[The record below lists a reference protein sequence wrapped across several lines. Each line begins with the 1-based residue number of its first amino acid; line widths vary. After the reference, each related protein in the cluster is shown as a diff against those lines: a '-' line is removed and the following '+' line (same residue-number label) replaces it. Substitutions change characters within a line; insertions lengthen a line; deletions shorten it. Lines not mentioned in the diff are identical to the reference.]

1 MKKYLNEDLIKIL
14 ISIIL
19 LISSFFIQNES
30 IKLIVL
36 IISYIV
42 ISINMYIK
50 LIKNIKEF
58 EIFDETFLMIIA
70 TIGAFF
76 ISSYVEAVMVMLLYQ
91 IGEYLSELTVSKSK
105 DSIISLMDLRVD
117 MALLDNNGS
126 PKEVQIEKV
135 KLGDI
140 FIVKPGE
147 KIPLDGIVVKG
158 NSYIDTSS
166 LTGESVPKRV
176 RENDEVLSGCIN
188 KDGILR
194 IKATKTSKN
203 STAQKI
209 IELLESYNTNKS
221 NEEKFISKF
230 ASKYTK
236 IVVLSTILVVLI
248 PTLLGANFNEWLYK
262 ALVFLVT
269 SCPCALVISVPL
281 AYICG
286 IGKASREG
294 VIIKGSKELENLSD
308 IDYLMLDKTGT
319 ITEGIFKVNKIETI
333 IKEEELLKIVASA
346 EANSIHPIANAI
358 KEEYNDKLYEVT
370 DYKEISGQ
378 GISCIINNQKV
389 LIGNEKLLKSNNIE
403 FNKTTDI
410 GTIIYISIDNKYIG
424 YIVISDKIRKEN
436 KDLSILK
443 KCIKKDI
450 IILSGDNENIV
461 KDVAKKV
468 KIDKYYAGLLPKDK
482 VKYVNEYKEKGT
494 VMFIGDGINDAPVI
508 KKSTVGVSMG
518 NVGSDAAIEASDVVL
533 MKDNLM
539 KIKEVIN
546 ISKFTKKKIKQNI
559 VLALGVKFT
568 VLILS
573 LFGLS
578 TILMATFA
586 DVGVTLLSILNV
598 LIIFKKKVY

>member
-1 MKKYLNEDLIKIL
+1 MKKFFNEELIKIL
-14 ISIIL
+14 LSIIL
-19 LISSFFIQNES
+19 LVISFFISTEN
-30 IKLIVL
+30 IKLILLVL
-36 IISYIV
+36 SYIT
-42 ISINMYIK
+42 ISFEMYIK
-50 LIKNIKEF
+50 LIKNIKSF
-58 EIFDETFLMIIA
+58 EIFDETFLMVIA

-76 ISSYVEAVMVMLLYQ
+76 ISSYLEAVMVMLLYQ

-105 DSIISLMDLRVD
+105 DSIIALMDLRVD

-126 PKEVQIEKV
+126 PKEVRIEKV
-135 KLGDI
+135 KIGDI

-147 KIPLDGIVVKG
+147 KVPLDGIVVKG
-158 NSYIDTSS
+158 ESYLDTSS
-166 LTGESVPKRV
+166 LTGESVPKHV
-176 RENDEVLSGCIN
+176 KENDEVLSGCIN

-194 IKATKTSKN
+194 IQATKTSKN

-209 IELLESYNTNKS
+209 VELLESYNTNKS

-236 IVVLSTILVVLI
+236 IVVLSTVLVVLI
-248 PTLLGANFNEWLYK
+248 PTLLGGDFKEWLYK

-281 AYICG
+281 GYICG
-286 IGKASREG
+286 IGKASKSG
-294 VIIKGSKELENLSD
+294 AIIKGSKELEDLSN

-319 ITEGIFKVNKIETI
+319 ITEGVFKINKIETTL
-333 IKEEELLKIVASA
+333 KEEELLKIVASA
-346 EANSIHPIANAI
+346 ENNSIHPIADAI
-358 KEEYNDKLYEVT
+358 KQEYNDKLYEVN

-378 GISCIINNQKV
+378 GITCIINKQKV
-389 LIGNEKLLKSNNIE
+389 LIGNEKLLKNNNVE
-403 FNKTTDI
+403 FTETKEV
-410 GTIIYISIDNKYIG
+410 GTIIYIAIDNKYVG
-424 YIVISDKIRKEN
+424 YILISDKIRKEN

-450 IILSGDNENIV
+450 IILSGDNETIV

-468 KIDKYYAGLLPKDK
+468 KIDKYYAELLPKDK
-482 VKYVNEYKEKGT
+482 VKYVNEYKDKGT

-508 KKSTVGVSMG
+508 KKATVGVSMG
-518 NVGSDAAIEASDVVL
+518 NIGSDAAIEASDVVL

-546 ISKFTKKKIKQNI
+546 ISKFTKKKITQNI
-559 VLALGVKFT
+559 IFALGVKFL

>member
-1 MKKYLNEDLIKIL
+1 MKKFFNEELIKIL
-14 ISIIL
+14 LSIIL
-19 LISSFFIQNES
+19 LVISFFISNEN
-30 IKLIVL
+30 IKLILLVL
-36 IISYIV
+36 SYIT
-42 ISINMYIK
+42 ISFEMYIK
-50 LIKNIKEF
+50 LIKNIKSF

-76 ISSYVEAVMVMLLYQ
+76 ISSYLEAVMVMLLYQ

-105 DSIISLMDLRVD
+105 DSIIALMDLRVD

-126 PKEVQIEKV
+126 PKEVRIEKV
-135 KLGDI
+135 KIGDI

-147 KIPLDGIVVKG
+147 KVPLDGIVVKG
-158 NSYIDTSS
+158 ESYLDTSS
-166 LTGESVPKRV
+166 LTGESVPKHV
-176 RENDEVLSGCIN
+176 KENDEVLSGCIN

-194 IKATKTSKN
+194 IQATKTSKN

-209 IELLESYNTNKS
+209 VELLESYNTNKS

-236 IVVLSTILVVLI
+236 IVVLSTVLVVLI
-248 PTLLGANFNEWLYK
+248 PTLLGGEFKEWLYK

-281 AYICG
+281 GYICG
-286 IGKASREG
+286 IGKASKSG
-294 VIIKGSKELENLSD
+294 AIIKGSKELEDLSN

-319 ITEGIFKVNKIETI
+319 ITEGVFKINKIETTL
-333 IKEEELLKIVASA
+333 KEEELLKIVASA
-346 EANSIHPIANAI
+346 ENNSIHPIADAI
-358 KEEYNDKLYEVT
+358 KQEYNDKLYEVN

-378 GISCIINNQKV
+378 GITCVINKQKV
-389 LIGNEKLLKSNNIE
+389 LIGNEKLLKNNNVE
-403 FNKTTDI
+403 FTETTEV
-410 GTIIYISIDNKYIG
+410 GTIIYIAIDNKYVG
-424 YIVISDKIRKEN
+424 YILISDKIRKEN

-450 IILSGDNENIV
+450 IILSGDNETIV

-468 KIDKYYAGLLPKDK
+468 KIDKYYAELLPKDK
-482 VKYVNEYKEKGT
+482 VKYVNEYKDKGT

-508 KKSTVGVSMG
+508 KKATVGVSMG
-518 NVGSDAAIEASDVVL
+518 NIGSDAAIEASDVVL

-546 ISKFTKKKIKQNI
+546 ISKFTKKKITQNI
-559 VLALGVKFT
+559 IFALGVKFL

>member
-91 IGEYLSELTVSKSK
+91 IGEYLSELTVSISK
-105 DSIISLMDLRVD
+105 DSIISLMYLRVY

-176 RENDEVLSGCIN
+176 RENDGVLSGCIN

-236 IVVLSTILVVLI
+236 VVVLSTILVVLI

-333 IKEEELLKIVASA
+333 IKEEELLKVVASA

-358 KEEYNDKLYEVT
+358 KDEYNDKLYEVT

-586 DVGVTLLSILNV
+586 DVGVTLLSIFNV

>member
-1 MKKYLNEDLIKIL
+1 MKKFFNEELIKIL
-14 ISIIL
+14 LSIIL
-19 LISSFFIQNES
+19 LVISFFISNEN
-30 IKLIVL
+30 IKLILLVL
-36 IISYIV
+36 SYIIISFE
-42 ISINMYIK
+42 MYVK
-50 LIKNIKEF
+50 LIKNIKSF

-76 ISSYVEAVMVMLLYQ
+76 ISSYLEAVMVMLLYQ

-105 DSIISLMDLRVD
+105 DSIIALMDLRVD
-117 MALLDNNGS
+117 MALLDNDGS
-126 PKEVQIEKV
+126 PKEVRIEKV
-135 KLGDI
+135 KIGDI

-147 KIPLDGIVVKG
+147 KVPLDGIVVKG
-158 NSYIDTSS
+158 ESYLDTSS
-166 LTGESVPKRV
+166 LTGESVPKHV
-176 RENDEVLSGCIN
+176 KENDEVLSGCIN

-194 IKATKTSKN
+194 IQATKTSKN

-209 IELLESYNTNKS
+209 VELLESYNTNKS

-236 IVVLSTILVVLI
+236 IVVLSTVLVVLI
-248 PTLLGANFNEWLYK
+248 PTLLGGDFKEWLYK

-281 AYICG
+281 GYICG
-286 IGKASREG
+286 IGKASKSG
-294 VIIKGSKELENLSD
+294 VIIKGSKELEDLSN

-319 ITEGIFKVNKIETI
+319 ITEGVFKINKIETTL
-333 IKEEELLKIVASA
+333 KEEELLKIVASA
-346 EANSIHPIANAI
+346 ENNSIHPIADAI
-358 KEEYNDKLYEVT
+358 KQEYNDKLYEVN

-378 GISCIINNQKV
+378 GITCVINKQKV
-389 LIGNEKLLKSNNIE
+389 LIGNEKLLKSNNVE
-403 FNKTTDI
+403 FTETTEV
-410 GTIIYISIDNKYIG
+410 GTIIYIAIDNKYVG
-424 YIVISDKIRKEN
+424 YILISDKIRKEN

-468 KIDKYYAGLLPKDK
+468 KIDKYYAELLPKDK
-482 VKYVNEYKEKGT
+482 VKYVNEYKDKGT

-508 KKSTVGVSMG
+508 KKATVGVSMG
-518 NVGSDAAIEASDVVL
+518 NIGSDAAIEASDVVL

-546 ISKFTKKKIKQNI
+546 ISKFTKKKITQNI
-559 VLALGVKFT
+559 IFALGVKFL

>member
-1 MKKYLNEDLIKIL
+1 MKKYFNEELIKIIL
-14 ISIIL
+14 SIIL
-19 LISSFFIQNES
+19 LVISFFISNEN
-30 IKLIVL
+30 IKLVL
-36 IISYIV
+36 LVSSYIIISFE
-42 ISINMYIK
+42 MYIK
-50 LIKNIKEF
+50 LIKNIKSF
-58 EIFDETFLMIIA
+58 EIFDETFLMVIA

-76 ISSYVEAVMVMLLYQ
+76 ISSYLEAVMVMLLYQ

-105 DSIISLMDLRVD
+105 DSIIALMDLRVD
-117 MALLDNNGS
+117 MALLYNNGS
-126 PKEVQIEKV
+126 PKEVRIEKV

-147 KIPLDGIVVKG
+147 KIPLDGVVVKG
-158 NSYIDTSS
+158 ESYLDTSS
-166 LTGESVPKRV
+166 LTGESVPKHV
-176 RENDEVLSGCIN
+176 KENDEVLSGCIN

-194 IKATKTSKN
+194 IQATKNSKN

-209 IELLESYNTNKS
+209 VELLENYDTNKA

-236 IVVLSTILVVLI
+236 IVVLSTVLVVLI
-248 PTLLGANFNEWLYK
+248 PILLGGDFKEWLYK

-281 AYICG
+281 GYICG
-286 IGKASREG
+286 IGKASKSG
-294 VIIKGSKELENLSD
+294 VIIKGSKELENLSN

-319 ITEGIFKVNKIETI
+319 ITEGVFKINKIETTL
-333 IKEEELLKIVASA
+333 KEEELLKIVASA
-346 EANSIHPIANAI
+346 ENNSIHPIANAI
-358 KEEYNDKLYEVT
+358 KQEYNDKLYEVN
-370 DYKEISGQ
+370 DYKEISGE
-378 GISCIINNQKV
+378 GIKCVINKQKV
-389 LIGNEKLLKSNNIE
+389 LIGNEKLLKNNNVE
-403 FNKTTDI
+403 FTETNEV
-410 GTIIYISIDNKYIG
+410 GTIIYIAIDNKYVG
-424 YIVISDKIRKEN
+424 YILISDKIRKEN

-443 KCIKKDI
+443 NCIKKDI
-450 IILSGDNENIV
+450 IILSGDNETIV

-468 KIDKYYAGLLPKDK
+468 KIDKYYAELLPKDK
-482 VKYVNEYKEKGT
+482 VKYVNEYKDKGT

-508 KKSTVGVSMG
+508 KKATVGVSMG
-518 NVGSDAAIEASDVVL
+518 NIGSDAAIEASDVVL

-546 ISKFTKKKIKQNI
+546 ISKFTKKKITQNI
-559 VLALGVKFT
+559 IFALGVKFL

>member
-1 MKKYLNEDLIKIL
+1 MKKFFNEKLIKIL
-14 ISIIL
+14 LSIVL
-19 LISSFFIQNES
+19 LVISFFISNEN
-30 IKLIVL
+30 IKLVL
-36 IISYIV
+36 LILSYIIISFE
-42 ISINMYIK
+42 MYIK
-50 LIKNIKEF
+50 LIKNIKSF
-58 EIFDETFLMIIA
+58 EIFDETFLMVIA

-76 ISSYVEAVMVMLLYQ
+76 ISSYLEAVMVMLLYQ

-105 DSIISLMDLRVD
+105 DSIIALMDLRVD

-126 PKEVQIEKV
+126 PKEVRIEKV
-135 KLGDI
+135 KIGDI

-147 KIPLDGIVVKG
+147 KVPLDGIVVKG
-158 NSYIDTSS
+158 ESYLDTSS
-166 LTGESVPKRV
+166 LTGESVPRHVK
-176 RENDEVLSGCIN
+176 ENDEVLSGCIN
-188 KDGILR
+188 KEGILR
-194 IKATKTSKN
+194 IQATKTSKN

-209 IELLESYNTNKS
+209 VELLESYNTNKS

-236 IVVLSTILVVLI
+236 IVVLSTVLVVLI
-248 PTLLGANFNEWLYK
+248 PTLIGGDFKEWLYK

-281 AYICG
+281 GYICG
-286 IGKASREG
+286 IGKASQKG
-294 VIIKGSKELENLSD
+294 VIIKGSKELEDLSN

-319 ITEGIFKVNKIETI
+319 ITEGVFKINKIETTLT
-333 IKEEELLKIVASA
+333 EEELLKIVASA
-346 EANSIHPIANAI
+346 ENNSIHPIADAI
-358 KEEYNDKLYEVT
+358 KQEYNDKLYEVN

-378 GISCIINNQKV
+378 GITCVINKQKV
-389 LIGNEKLLKSNNIE
+389 LIGNEKLLKNNNVE
-403 FNKTTDI
+403 FTEAKEV
-410 GTIIYISIDNKYIG
+410 GTIIYIALDNKYVG
-424 YIVISDKIRKEN
+424 YILISDKIRKEN

-443 KCIKKDI
+443 DCIKEDI
-450 IILSGDNENIV
+450 IILSGDNETIV

-468 KIDKYYAGLLPKDK
+468 KIDKYYAELLPKDK
-482 VKYVNEYKEKGT
+482 VKYVNEYKDKGT

-508 KKSTVGVSMG
+508 KKATVGVSMG
-518 NVGSDAAIEASDVVL
+518 NIGSDAAIEASDVVL

-546 ISKFTKKKIKQNI
+546 ISKFTKKKITQNI
-559 VLALGVKFT
+559 IFALVVKFL

>member
-19 LISSFFIQNES
+19 LISSFFIHNEN

-36 IISYIV
+36 IISYMV

-236 IVVLSTILVVLI
+236 VVVLSTILVVLI

-294 VIIKGSKELENLSD
+294 VIIKGSKELENLSN

-358 KEEYNDKLYEVT
+358 KDEYNDKLYEVT

-424 YIVISDKIRKEN
+424 HIVISDKIRKEN

-598 LIIFKKKVY
+598 

>member
-1 MKKYLNEDLIKIL
+1 MKKYFNEELIKIIL
-14 ISIIL
+14 SIIL
-19 LISSFFIQNES
+19 LVISFFISNEN
-30 IKLIVL
+30 IKLVL
-36 IISYIV
+36 LVSSYIIISFE
-42 ISINMYIK
+42 MYIK
-50 LIKNIKEF
+50 LIKNIKSF
-58 EIFDETFLMIIA
+58 EIFDETFLMVIA

-76 ISSYVEAVMVMLLYQ
+76 ISSYLEAVMVMLLYQ

-105 DSIISLMDLRVD
+105 DSIIALMDLRVD
-117 MALLDNNGS
+117 MALLYNNGS
-126 PKEVQIEKV
+126 PKEVRIEKV

-147 KIPLDGIVVKG
+147 KIPLDGVVVKG
-158 NSYIDTSS
+158 ESYLDTSS
-166 LTGESVPKRV
+166 LTGESVPKHV
-176 RENDEVLSGCIN
+176 KENDEVLSGCIN

-194 IKATKTSKN
+194 IQATKNSKN

-209 IELLESYNTNKS
+209 VELLENYDTNKA

-236 IVVLSTILVVLI
+236 IVVLSTVLVVLI
-248 PTLLGANFNEWLYK
+248 PTLLGGDFKEWLYK

-281 AYICG
+281 GYICG
-286 IGKASREG
+286 IGKASKSG
-294 VIIKGSKELENLSD
+294 VIIKGSKELENLSN

-319 ITEGIFKVNKIETI
+319 ITEGVFKINKIETTL
-333 IKEEELLKIVASA
+333 KEEELLKIVASA
-346 EANSIHPIANAI
+346 ENNSIHPIANAI
-358 KEEYNDKLYEVT
+358 KQEYNDKLYEVN
-370 DYKEISGQ
+370 DYKEISGE
-378 GISCIINNQKV
+378 GITCVINKQKV
-389 LIGNEKLLKSNNIE
+389 LIGNEKLLKNNNVE
-403 FNKTTDI
+403 FTETNEV
-410 GTIIYISIDNKYIG
+410 GTIIYIAIDNKYVG
-424 YIVISDKIRKEN
+424 YILISDNIRKEN

-443 KCIKKDI
+443 NCIKKDI
-450 IILSGDNENIV
+450 IILSGDNETIV

-468 KIDKYYAGLLPKDK
+468 KIDKYYAELLPKDK
-482 VKYVNEYKEKGT
+482 VKYVNEYKDKGT

-508 KKSTVGVSMG
+508 KKATVGVSMG
-518 NVGSDAAIEASDVVL
+518 NIGSDAAIEASDVVL

-546 ISKFTKKKIKQNI
+546 ISKFTKKKITQNI
-559 VLALGVKFT
+559 IFALGVKFL

>member
-1 MKKYLNEDLIKIL
+1 MKKYLNEELIKIL
-14 ISIIL
+14 LSIIL
-19 LISSFFIQNES
+19 LVVSFFISNEN
-30 IKLIVL
+30 IKLILLVL
-36 IISYIV
+36 SYIIISFE
-42 ISINMYIK
+42 MYIK
-50 LIKNIKEF
+50 LIKNIKSF
-58 EIFDETFLMIIA
+58 EIFDETFLMVIA

-76 ISSYVEAVMVMLLYQ
+76 ISSYLEAVMVMLLYQ

-105 DSIISLMDLRVD
+105 DSIIALMDLRVD

-126 PKEVQIEKV
+126 PKEVRIEKV
-135 KLGDI
+135 KIGDI

-158 NSYIDTSS
+158 ESYLDTSS
-166 LTGESVPKRV
+166 LTGESVPRHVK
-176 RENDEVLSGCIN
+176 ENDEVLSGCIN
-188 KDGILR
+188 KEGILR
-194 IKATKTSKN
+194 IQATKTSKN

-209 IELLESYNTNKS
+209 VELLESYNTNKS

-236 IVVLSTILVVLI
+236 IVVLSTVLVVLI
-248 PTLLGANFNEWLYK
+248 PTLLGGDFKEWLYK

-281 AYICG
+281 GYICG
-286 IGKASREG
+286 IGKASQRG
-294 VIIKGSKELENLSD
+294 VIIKGSKELEDLSN

-319 ITEGIFKVNKIETI
+319 ITEGVFKINKIETTI
-333 IKEEELLKIVASA
+333 DENELLKIVASA
-346 EANSIHPIANAI
+346 ENNSIHPIAKAI
-358 KEEYNDKLYEVT
+358 KQEYNDKLYEVKE
-370 DYKEISGQ
+370 YKEISGQ
-378 GISCIINNQKV
+378 GITCIVNKQKV
-389 LIGNEKLLKSNNIE
+389 LIGNEKLLKNNNIE
-403 FNKTTDI
+403 FTETKEV
-410 GTIIYISIDNKYIG
+410 GTVVYIAIDNKYVG
-424 YIVISDKIRKEN
+424 YILISDKIRKEN
-436 KDLSILK
+436 KDLSILNN
-443 KCIKKDI
+443 CIKKDI

-468 KIDKYYAGLLPKDK
+468 KIDKYYAELLPKDK
-482 VKYVNEYKEKGT
+482 VKYVNEYKDKGT

-508 KKSTVGVSMG
+508 KKATVGVSMG
-518 NVGSDAAIEASDVVL
+518 NIGSDAAIEASDVVL

-546 ISKFTKKKIKQNI
+546 ISKFTKKKITQNI
-559 VLALGVKFT
+559 IFALAVKFL

>member
-1 MKKYLNEDLIKIL
+1 MKKYFNEELIKIIL
-14 ISIIL
+14 SIIL
-19 LISSFFIQNES
+19 LVISFFISNEN
-30 IKLIVL
+30 IKLVL
-36 IISYIV
+36 LVSSYIIISFE
-42 ISINMYIK
+42 MYIK
-50 LIKNIKEF
+50 LIKNIKSF
-58 EIFDETFLMIIA
+58 EIFDETFLMVIA

-76 ISSYVEAVMVMLLYQ
+76 ISSYLEAVMVMLLYQ

-105 DSIISLMDLRVD
+105 DSIIALMDLRVD
-117 MALLDNNGS
+117 MALLYNNGS
-126 PKEVQIEKV
+126 PKEVRIEKV

-147 KIPLDGIVVKG
+147 KIPLDGVVVKG
-158 NSYIDTSS
+158 ESYLDTSS
-166 LTGESVPKRV
+166 LTGESVPKHV
-176 RENDEVLSGCIN
+176 KENDEVLSGCIN

-194 IKATKTSKN
+194 IQATKNSKN

-209 IELLESYNTNKS
+209 VELLENYDTNKA

-236 IVVLSTILVVLI
+236 IVVLSTVLVVLI
-248 PTLLGANFNEWLYK
+248 PILLGGDFKEWLYK

-281 AYICG
+281 GYICG
-286 IGKASREG
+286 IGKASQRG
-294 VIIKGSKELENLSD
+294 VIIKGSKELENLSN

-319 ITEGIFKVNKIETI
+319 ITEGVFKINKIETTL
-333 IKEEELLKIVASA
+333 KEEELLKIVASA
-346 EANSIHPIANAI
+346 ENNSIHPIANAI
-358 KEEYNDKLYEVT
+358 KQEYNDKLYEVN
-370 DYKEISGQ
+370 DYKEISGE
-378 GISCIINNQKV
+378 GITCVINKQKV
-389 LIGNEKLLKSNNIE
+389 LIGNEKLLKNNNVE
-403 FNKTTDI
+403 FTETNEV
-410 GTIIYISIDNKYIG
+410 GTIIYIAIDNKYVG
-424 YIVISDKIRKEN
+424 YILISDKIRKEN

-443 KCIKKDI
+443 NCIKKDI
-450 IILSGDNENIV
+450 IILSGDNETIV

-468 KIDKYYAGLLPKDK
+468 KIDKYYAELLPKDK
-482 VKYVNEYKEKGT
+482 VKYVNEYKDKGT

-508 KKSTVGVSMG
+508 KKATVGVSMG
-518 NVGSDAAIEASDVVL
+518 NIGSDAAIEASDVVL

-539 KIKEVIN
+539 KINEVIN
-546 ISKFTKKKIKQNI
+546 ISKFTKKKITQNI
-559 VLALGVKFT
+559 IFALGVKFL

>member
-1 MKKYLNEDLIKIL
+1 MKKYLNEELIKIL
-14 ISIIL
+14 LSIIL
-19 LISSFFIQNES
+19 LVISFFISNEN
-30 IKLIVL
+30 IKLILLVL
-36 IISYIV
+36 SYIIISFE
-42 ISINMYIK
+42 MYIK
-50 LIKNIKEF
+50 LIKNIKSF
-58 EIFDETFLMIIA
+58 EIFDETFLMVIA

-76 ISSYVEAVMVMLLYQ
+76 ISSYLEAVMVMLLYQ

-105 DSIISLMDLRVD
+105 DSIIALMDLRVD
-117 MALLDNNGS
+117 MALLDNDGS
-126 PKEVQIEKV
+126 PKEVRIEKV
-135 KLGDI
+135 KIGDI

-158 NSYIDTSS
+158 ESYLDTSS
-166 LTGESVPKRV
+166 LTGESVPKHV
-176 RENDEVLSGCIN
+176 KENDEVLSGCIN

-194 IKATKTSKN
+194 IQATKTSKN

-209 IELLESYNTNKS
+209 VELLESYNTNKS

-236 IVVLSTILVVLI
+236 IVVLSTVLVVLI
-248 PTLLGANFNEWLYK
+248 PTLLGGDFKEWLYK

-281 AYICG
+281 GYICG
-286 IGKASREG
+286 IGKASKSG
-294 VIIKGSKELENLSD
+294 VIIKGSKELEDLSN

-319 ITEGIFKVNKIETI
+319 ITEGVFKINKIETTL
-333 IKEEELLKIVASA
+333 KEEELLKIVVSA
-346 EANSIHPIANAI
+346 ENNSIHPIADAI
-358 KEEYNDKLYEVT
+358 KQEYNDKLYEVN

-378 GISCIINNQKV
+378 GITCVINNQKI
-389 LIGNEKLLKSNNIE
+389 LIGNEKLLKSNNVE
-403 FNKTTDI
+403 FTETTEV
-410 GTIIYISIDNKYIG
+410 GTIIYIAIDNKYVG
-424 YIVISDKIRKEN
+424 YILISDKIRKEN

-468 KIDKYYAGLLPKDK
+468 KIDKYYAELLPKDK
-482 VKYVNEYKEKGT
+482 VKYVNEYKDKGT

-508 KKSTVGVSMG
+508 KKATVGVSMG
-518 NVGSDAAIEASDVVL
+518 NIGSDAAIEASDVVL

-546 ISKFTKKKIKQNI
+546 ISKFTKKKITQNI
-559 VLALGVKFT
+559 IFALGVKFL

>member
-36 IISYIV
+36 IISYMV

-236 IVVLSTILVVLI
+236 VVVLSTILVVLI

-294 VIIKGSKELENLSD
+294 VIIKGSKELENLSN

-346 EANSIHPIANAI
+346 EANSIHPIANVI
-358 KEEYNDKLYEVT
+358 KDEYNDKLYEVT

-389 LIGNEKLLKSNNIE
+389 LIGNEKLLKNNNIE

>member
-1 MKKYLNEDLIKIL
+1 
-14 ISIIL
+14 
-19 LISSFFIQNES
+19 
-30 IKLIVL
+30 
-36 IISYIV
+36 
-42 ISINMYIK
+42 MYIK
-50 LIKNIKEF
+50 LIKNIKSF
-58 EIFDETFLMIIA
+58 EIFDETFLMVIA

-76 ISSYVEAVMVMLLYQ
+76 ISSYLEAVMVMLLYQ

-105 DSIISLMDLRVD
+105 DSIIALMDLRVD
-117 MALLDNNGS
+117 MALLYNNGS
-126 PKEVQIEKV
+126 PKEVRIEKV

-147 KIPLDGIVVKG
+147 KIPLDGVVVKG
-158 NSYIDTSS
+158 ESYLDTSS
-166 LTGESVPKRV
+166 LTGESVPKHV
-176 RENDEVLSGCIN
+176 KENDEVLSGCIN

-194 IKATKTSKN
+194 IQATKNSKN

-209 IELLESYNTNKS
+209 VELLENYDTNKA

-236 IVVLSTILVVLI
+236 IVVLSTVLVVLI
-248 PTLLGANFNEWLYK
+248 PILLGGDFKEWLYK

-281 AYICG
+281 GYICG
-286 IGKASREG
+286 IGKASKSG
-294 VIIKGSKELENLSD
+294 VIIKGSKELENLSN

-319 ITEGIFKVNKIETI
+319 ITEGVFKINKIETTL
-333 IKEEELLKIVASA
+333 KEEELLKIVASA
-346 EANSIHPIANAI
+346 ENNSIHPIANAI
-358 KEEYNDKLYEVT
+358 KQEYNDKLYEVN
-370 DYKEISGQ
+370 DYKEISGE
-378 GISCIINNQKV
+378 GITCVINKQKV
-389 LIGNEKLLKSNNIE
+389 LIGNEKLLKNNNVE
-403 FNKTTDI
+403 FTETNEV
-410 GTIIYISIDNKYIG
+410 GTIIYIAIDNKYVG
-424 YIVISDKIRKEN
+424 YILISDKIRKEN

-443 KCIKKDI
+443 NCIKKDI
-450 IILSGDNENIV
+450 IILSGDNETIV

-468 KIDKYYAGLLPKDK
+468 KIDKYYAELLPKDK
-482 VKYVNEYKEKGT
+482 VKYVNEYKDKGT

-508 KKSTVGVSMG
+508 KKATVGVSMG
-518 NVGSDAAIEASDVVL
+518 NIGSDAAIEASDVVL

-546 ISKFTKKKIKQNI
+546 ISKFTKKKITQNI
-559 VLALGVKFT
+559 IFALGVKFL

>member
-1 MKKYLNEDLIKIL
+1 MKKFFNEELIKIL
-14 ISIIL
+14 LSIIL
-19 LISSFFIQNES
+19 LVISFFISNEN
-30 IKLIVL
+30 IKLILLVL
-36 IISYIV
+36 SYIIISFE
-42 ISINMYIK
+42 MYIK
-50 LIKNIKEF
+50 LIKNIKSF
-58 EIFDETFLMIIA
+58 EIFDETFLMVIA

-76 ISSYVEAVMVMLLYQ
+76 ISSYLEAVMVMLLYQ

-105 DSIISLMDLRVD
+105 DSIIALMDLRVD

-126 PKEVQIEKV
+126 PKEVRIEKV
-135 KLGDI
+135 KIGDI

-158 NSYIDTSS
+158 ESYLDTSS
-166 LTGESVPKRV
+166 LTGESVPRHVK
-176 RENDEVLSGCIN
+176 ENDEVLSGCIN

-194 IKATKTSKN
+194 IQATKTSKN

-209 IELLESYNTNKS
+209 VELLESYNTNKS

-236 IVVLSTILVVLI
+236 IVVLSTVLVVLI
-248 PTLLGANFNEWLYK
+248 PTLLGGDFKEWLYK

-281 AYICG
+281 GYICG
-286 IGKASREG
+286 IGKASQRG
-294 VIIKGSKELENLSD
+294 VIIKGSKELEDLSN

-319 ITEGIFKVNKIETI
+319 ITEGVFKINKIETTI
-333 IKEEELLKIVASA
+333 DENELLKIVASA
-346 EANSIHPIANAI
+346 ENNSIHPIAEAI
-358 KEEYNDKLYEVT
+358 KQEYNDKLYEVN
-370 DYKEISGQ
+370 DYKEISGH
-378 GISCIINNQKV
+378 GITCVINKQKV
-389 LIGNEKLLKSNNIE
+389 LIGNEKLLKNNHIE
-403 FNKTTDI
+403 FTETKEV
-410 GTIIYISIDNKYIG
+410 GTVIYIAIDNKYVG
-424 YIVISDKIRKEN
+424 YILISDKIRKEN
-436 KDLSILK
+436 KDLSILNK
-443 KCIKKDI
+443 YINKDI

-468 KIDKYYAGLLPKDK
+468 KIDKYYAELLPKDK
-482 VKYVNEYKEKGT
+482 VKYVNEYKDKGT

-508 KKSTVGVSMG
+508 KKATVGVSMG
-518 NVGSDAAIEASDVVL
+518 NIGSDAAIEASDVVL

-546 ISKFTKKKIKQNI
+546 ISKFTKKKITQNI
-559 VLALGVKFT
+559 IFALGVKFL

>member
-1 MKKYLNEDLIKIL
+1 MKKFINEELIKIL
-14 ISIIL
+14 LSIVL
-19 LISSFFIQNES
+19 LVISFFISNEN
-30 IKLIVL
+30 IKLILLVL
-36 IISYIV
+36 SYIIISFE
-42 ISINMYIK
+42 MYIK
-50 LIKNIKEF
+50 LIKNIKSF

-76 ISSYVEAVMVMLLYQ
+76 ISSYLEAVMVMLLYQ

-105 DSIISLMDLRVD
+105 DSIIALMDLRVD
-117 MALLDNNGS
+117 MALLDNDGS
-126 PKEVQIEKV
+126 PKEVRIEKV
-135 KLGDI
+135 KIGDI

-158 NSYIDTSS
+158 ESYLDTSS
-166 LTGESVPKRV
+166 LTGESVPKHV
-176 RENDEVLSGCIN
+176 KENDEVLSGCIN

-194 IKATKTSKN
+194 IQATKTSKN

-209 IELLESYNTNKS
+209 VELLESYNTNKS

-236 IVVLSTILVVLI
+236 TVVLSTVLVVLI
-248 PTLLGANFNEWLYK
+248 PTLLGGDFKEWLYK

-281 AYICG
+281 GYICG
-286 IGKASREG
+286 IGKASQRG
-294 VIIKGSKELENLSD
+294 VIIKGSKELEDLSN

-319 ITEGIFKVNKIETI
+319 ITEGVFKINKIETTL
-333 IKEEELLKIVASA
+333 KEEELLKIVASA
-346 EANSIHPIANAI
+346 ENNSIHPIADAI
-358 KEEYNDKLYEVT
+358 KQEYNDKLYEVN

-378 GISCIINNQKV
+378 GITCVINNQKI
-389 LIGNEKLLKSNNIE
+389 LIGNEKLLKSNNVE
-403 FNKTTDI
+403 FTETTEV
-410 GTIIYISIDNKYIG
+410 GTIIYIAIDNKYVG
-424 YIVISDKIRKEN
+424 YILISDKIRKEN

-468 KIDKYYAGLLPKDK
+468 KIDKYYAELLPKDK

-508 KKSTVGVSMG
+508 KKATVGVSMG
-518 NVGSDAAIEASDVVL
+518 NIGSDAAIEASDVVL

-546 ISKFTKKKIKQNI
+546 ISKFTKKKITQNI
-559 VLALGVKFT
+559 IFALGVKFL

>member
-1 MKKYLNEDLIKIL
+1 MKKYFNEDLIKIL
-14 ISIIL
+14 LSIIL
-19 LISSFFIQNES
+19 LVASFFISNEN

-36 IISYIV
+36 VLSYVV
-42 ISINMYIK
+42 ISFSMYIK
-50 LIKNIKEF
+50 LIKNIKSF
-58 EIFDETFLMIIA
+58 EIFDETFLMVIA

-76 ISSYVEAVMVMLLYQ
+76 ISSYLEAVMVMLLYQ
-91 IGEYLSELTVSKSK
+91 IGEYLSELTISKSK
-105 DSIISLMDLRVD
+105 DSIIALMDLRVD

-126 PKEVQIEKV
+126 PKEVRIEKV

-158 NSYIDTSS
+158 ESYLDTSS
-166 LTGESVPKRV
+166 LTGESVPRRV
-176 RENDEVLSGCIN
+176 KENDEVLSGCIN
-188 KDGILR
+188 KEGILR
-194 IKATKTSKN
+194 IQATKTSKN

-209 IELLESYNTNKS
+209 IELLESYDTNKS

-236 IVVLSTILVVLI
+236 AVVLSTVLVVLI
-248 PTLLGANFNEWLYK
+248 PTIFGADFKVWLYR

-281 AYICG
+281 GYICG
-286 IGKASREG
+286 IGKASKKG
-294 VIIKGSKELENLSD
+294 VIIKGSKELEDLSN

-319 ITEGIFKVNKIETI
+319 ITEGVFKINKIETTMN
-333 IKEEELLKIVASA
+333 EEELLKIVASA
-346 EANSIHPIANAI
+346 ENNSIHPIADAI
-358 KEEYNDKLYEVT
+358 KFEYNDKLYEVN
-370 DYKEISGQ
+370 DYKEISGE
-378 GISCIINNQKV
+378 GIACVINNQKV
-389 LIGNEKLLKSNNIE
+389 LIGNEKLLNNNKVE
-403 FNKTTDI
+403 FTEAKEV
-410 GTIIYISIDNKYIG
+410 GTIVYVAIDNKYVG
-424 YIVISDKIRKEN
+424 YILISDKIRKEN
-436 KDLSILK
+436 KDLSVLK

-450 IILSGDNENIV
+450 IILSGDNESIV

-468 KIDKYYAGLLPKDK
+468 KIDKYYAELLPKDK
-482 VKYVNEYKEKGT
+482 VKYVNDYKDKGT

-508 KKSTVGVSMG
+508 KKATVGVSMG
-518 NVGSDAAIEASDVVL
+518 NIGSDAAIEASDVVL

-539 KIKEVIN
+539 KVKEVIN
-546 ISKFTKKKIKQNI
+546 ISKFTKKKITQNI
-559 VLALGVKFT
+559 IFALVVKFT

>member
-1 MKKYLNEDLIKIL
+1 MKRFFNEELIKIL
-14 ISIIL
+14 LSIIL
-19 LISSFFIQNES
+19 LVISFFISNEN
-30 IKLIVL
+30 IKLILLVL
-36 IISYIV
+36 SYIIISFE
-42 ISINMYIK
+42 MYIK
-50 LIKNIKEF
+50 LLKNIKSF
-58 EIFDETFLMIIA
+58 EIFNETFLMIIA

-76 ISSYVEAVMVMLLYQ
+76 ISSYLEAVMVMLLYQ

-105 DSIISLMDLRVD
+105 DSIIALMDLRVD

-126 PKEVQIEKV
+126 PKEVRIEKV
-135 KLGDI
+135 KIGDI

-147 KIPLDGIVVKG
+147 KVPLDGIVVKG
-158 NSYIDTSS
+158 ESYLDTSS
-166 LTGESVPKRV
+166 LTGESVPKHV
-176 RENDEVLSGCIN
+176 KENDEVLSGCIN

-194 IKATKTSKN
+194 IQATKTSKN

-209 IELLESYNTNKS
+209 VELLESYNTNKS

-236 IVVLSTILVVLI
+236 IVVLSTVLVVLI
-248 PTLLGANFNEWLYK
+248 PTLIGGDFKEWLYK

-281 AYICG
+281 GYICG
-286 IGKASREG
+286 IGKASKSG
-294 VIIKGSKELENLSD
+294 VIIKGSKELEDLSN
-308 IDYLMLDKTGT
+308 IDYLDKTGT
-319 ITEGIFKVNKIETI
+319 ITEGVFKINKIETTL
-333 IKEEELLKIVASA
+333 KEEELLKIVASA
-346 EANSIHPIANAI
+346 ENNSIHPIADAI
-358 KEEYNDKLYEVT
+358 KQEYNDKLYEVN

-378 GISCIINNQKV
+378 GITCVINKQKV
-389 LIGNEKLLKSNNIE
+389 LIGNEKLLKSNNVE
-403 FNKTTDI
+403 FTETTEV
-410 GTIIYISIDNKYIG
+410 GTIIYIAIDNKYVG
-424 YIVISDKIRKEN
+424 YILISDKIRKEN

-443 KCIKKDI
+443 KCIKKEI

-468 KIDKYYAGLLPKDK
+468 KIDKYYAELLPKDK
-482 VKYVNEYKEKGT
+482 VKYVNEYKDKGT

-508 KKSTVGVSMG
+508 KKATVGVSMG
-518 NVGSDAAIEASDVVL
+518 NIGSDAAIEASDVVL

-546 ISKFTKKKIKQNI
+546 ISKFTKKKITQNI
-559 VLALGVKFT
+559 IFALGVKFL

>member
-1 MKKYLNEDLIKIL
+1 MKKFFNEELIKIL
-14 ISIIL
+14 LSIIL
-19 LISSFFIQNES
+19 LVISFFISNEN
-30 IKLIVL
+30 IKLILLVL
-36 IISYIV
+36 SYIT
-42 ISINMYIK
+42 ISFEMYIK
-50 LIKNIKEF
+50 LIKNIKSF
-58 EIFDETFLMIIA
+58 EIFDETFLMVIA

-76 ISSYVEAVMVMLLYQ
+76 ISSYLEAVMVMLLYQ

-105 DSIISLMDLRVD
+105 DSIIALMDLRVD

-126 PKEVQIEKV
+126 PKEVRIEKL
-135 KLGDI
+135 KIGDI

-147 KIPLDGIVVKG
+147 KVPLDGIVVKG
-158 NSYIDTSS
+158 ESYLDTSS
-166 LTGESVPKRV
+166 LTGESVPKHV
-176 RENDEVLSGCIN
+176 KENDEVLSGCIN

-194 IKATKTSKN
+194 IQATKTSKN

-209 IELLESYNTNKS
+209 VELLESYNTNKS

-236 IVVLSTILVVLI
+236 IVVLSTVLVVLI
-248 PTLLGANFNEWLYK
+248 PTLLGGDFKEWLYK

-281 AYICG
+281 GYICG
-286 IGKASREG
+286 IGKASKSG
-294 VIIKGSKELENLSD
+294 VIIKGSKELEDLSN

-319 ITEGIFKVNKIETI
+319 ITEGVFKINKIETTL
-333 IKEEELLKIVASA
+333 KEEELLKIVASA
-346 EANSIHPIANAI
+346 ENNSIHPIADAI
-358 KEEYNDKLYEVT
+358 KQEYNDKLYEVN

-378 GISCIINNQKV
+378 GITCVINKQKV
-389 LIGNEKLLKSNNIE
+389 LIGNEKLLKNNNVE
-403 FNKTTDI
+403 FTETKEV
-410 GTIIYISIDNKYIG
+410 GTIIYIAIDNKYVG
-424 YIVISDKIRKEN
+424 YILISDKIRKEN

-443 KCIKKDI
+443 NCIKKDI
-450 IILSGDNENIV
+450 IILSGDNETIV

-468 KIDKYYAGLLPKDK
+468 KIDKYYAELLPKDK

-508 KKSTVGVSMG
+508 KKATVGVSMG
-518 NVGSDAAIEASDVVL
+518 NIGSDAAIEASDVVL

-546 ISKFTKKKIKQNI
+546 ISKFTKKKITQNI
-559 VLALGVKFT
+559 VFALGVKFL

>member
-19 LISSFFIQNES
+19 LISSVFIHNEN

-36 IISYIV
+36 IISYMV

-236 IVVLSTILVVLI
+236 VVVLSTILVVLI

-294 VIIKGSKELENLSD
+294 VIIKGSKELENLSN

-333 IKEEELLKIVASA
+333 IKEEELLKIAASA

-358 KEEYNDKLYEVT
+358 KDEYNDKLYEVT

-389 LIGNEKLLKSNNIE
+389 LIGNEKLLKNNNIE

-424 YIVISDKIRKEN
+424 HIVISDKIRKEN

>member
-117 MALLDNNGS
+117 MAILDNNGS

-166 LTGESVPKRV
+166 LTGESVPKKV

-236 IVVLSTILVVLI
+236 VVVLSTILVVLI

>member
-1 MKKYLNEDLIKIL
+1 MKKFFNEELIKIL
-14 ISIIL
+14 LSIVL
-19 LISSFFIQNES
+19 LVISFFISNEN
-30 IKLIVL
+30 IKLVL
-36 IISYIV
+36 LILSYIIISFE
-42 ISINMYIK
+42 MYIK
-50 LIKNIKEF
+50 LIKNIKSF
-58 EIFDETFLMIIA
+58 EIFDETFLMVIA

-76 ISSYVEAVMVMLLYQ
+76 ISSYLEAVMVMLLYQ

-105 DSIISLMDLRVD
+105 DSIIALMDLRVD

-126 PKEVQIEKV
+126 PKEVRIEKV
-135 KLGDI
+135 KIGDI

-147 KIPLDGIVVKG
+147 KVPLDGIVVKG
-158 NSYIDTSS
+158 ESYLDTSS
-166 LTGESVPKRV
+166 LTGESVPRHVK
-176 RENDEVLSGCIN
+176 ENDEVLSGCIN
-188 KDGILR
+188 KEGILR
-194 IKATKTSKN
+194 IQATKTSKN

-209 IELLESYNTNKS
+209 VELLESYNTNKS

-236 IVVLSTILVVLI
+236 IVVLSTVLVVLI
-248 PTLLGANFNEWLYK
+248 PTLLGGDFKEWLYK

-281 AYICG
+281 GYICG
-286 IGKASREG
+286 IGKASQKG
-294 VIIKGSKELENLSD
+294 VIIKGSKELEDLSN

-319 ITEGIFKVNKIETI
+319 ITEGVFKINKIETTL
-333 IKEEELLKIVASA
+333 KEEELLKIVASA
-346 EANSIHPIANAI
+346 ENNSIHPIADAI
-358 KEEYNDKLYEVT
+358 KQEYNDKLYEVN

-378 GISCIINNQKV
+378 GITCVINKQKV
-389 LIGNEKLLKSNNIE
+389 LIGNEKLLKNNNVE
-403 FNKTTDI
+403 FTEAKEV
-410 GTIIYISIDNKYIG
+410 GTIIYIALDNKYVG
-424 YIVISDKIRKEN
+424 YILISDKIRKEN

-443 KCIKKDI
+443 DCIKEDI
-450 IILSGDNENIV
+450 IILSGDNETIV

-468 KIDKYYAGLLPKDK
+468 KIDKYCAELLPKDK
-482 VKYVNEYKEKGT
+482 VKYVNEYKDKGT

-508 KKSTVGVSMG
+508 KKATVGVSMG
-518 NVGSDAAIEASDVVL
+518 NIGSDAAIEASDVVL

-546 ISKFTKKKIKQNI
+546 ISKFTKKKITQNI
-559 VLALGVKFT
+559 IFALVVKFL

>member
-140 FIVKPGE
+140 FIVKPGK

-176 RENDEVLSGCIN
+176 RENDGVLSGCIN

-378 GISCIINNQKV
+378 GISCIINNQKI

>member
-236 IVVLSTILVVLI
+236 VVVLSTILVVLI

-389 LIGNEKLLKSNNIE
+389 LIGNEKLLKNNNIE

>member
-1 MKKYLNEDLIKIL
+1 MKKYINEELIKIL
-14 ISIIL
+14 ISLIL
-19 LISSFFIQNES
+19 LIISFFIKVEN
-30 IKLIVL
+30 IKIIVL
-36 IISYIV
+36 VISYII
-42 ISINMYIK
+42 ISFGMYLK

-76 ISSYVEAVMVMLLYQ
+76 ISSYLEAVMVMLLYQ

-105 DSIISLMDLRVD
+105 ESIIALMDLRVD

-126 PKEVQIEKV
+126 PKEVEIEKV
-135 KLGDI
+135 KIGDI

-147 KIPLDGIVVKG
+147 KIPLDGIVIKG
-158 NSYIDTSS
+158 ESYLDTSS
-166 LTGESVPKRV
+166 LTGESTPVKV
-176 RENDEVLSGCIN
+176 KENSEVLSGCIN
-188 KDGILR
+188 KDGLLR

-209 IELLESYNTNKS
+209 VELLESYNTNKS

-236 IVVLSTILVVLI
+236 VVVLSTLLVVLI
-248 PTLLGANFNEWLYK
+248 PTVLGCDFKEWLYK

-286 IGKASREG
+286 IGKSSREG
-294 VIIKGSKELENLSD
+294 IIIKGSKELELLSN

-319 ITEGIFKVNKIETI
+319 ITEGVFKINKIESTMNQ
-333 IKEEELLKIVASA
+333 KELLKIVSSA
-346 EANSIHPIANAI
+346 EANSIHPIADAI
-358 KEEYNDKLYEVT
+358 RKEYNDELYEVN

-378 GISCIINNQKV
+378 GISCLINKQKV
-389 LIGNEKLLKSNNIE
+389 LIGNEKLLKNNNIE
-403 FNKTTDI
+403 FNEVKEI
-410 GTIIYISIDNKYIG
+410 GTIVYIAIDNKFIG
-424 YIVISDKIRKEN
+424 YILISDKIRKEN
-436 KDLSILK
+436 KDLIKLK
-443 KCIKKDI
+443 KYINKDL
-450 IILSGDNENIV
+450 IILSGDNEEIV
-461 KDVAKKV
+461 KDISKKV
-468 KIDKYYAGLLPKDK
+468 KIDKYYAELLPKDK
-482 VKYVNEYKEKGT
+482 VKYVNEYKEKGS

-508 KKSTVGVSMG
+508 KKATVGVSMG
-518 NVGSDAAIEASDVVL
+518 SIGSDAAIEASDVVL
-533 MKDNLM
+533 THDNLM
-539 KIKEVIN
+539 KIKDVMH
-546 ISKFTKKKIKQNI
+546 ISKFTKRKITENI
-559 VLALGVKFT
+559 VLALAVKFT

-586 DVGVTLLSILNV
+586 DVGVTLLSILNS

>member
-1 MKKYLNEDLIKIL
+1 MKKFFNEELIKIL
-14 ISIIL
+14 LSIIL
-19 LISSFFIQNES
+19 LVISFFISNEN
-30 IKLIVL
+30 IKLILLVL
-36 IISYIV
+36 SYIT
-42 ISINMYIK
+42 ISFEMYIK
-50 LIKNIKEF
+50 LIKNIKSF

-76 ISSYVEAVMVMLLYQ
+76 ISSYLEAVMVMLLYQ

-105 DSIISLMDLRVD
+105 DSIIALMDLRVD

-126 PKEVQIEKV
+126 PKEVRIEKV
-135 KLGDI
+135 KIGDI

-147 KIPLDGIVVKG
+147 KVPLDGIVVKG
-158 NSYIDTSS
+158 ESYLDTSS
-166 LTGESVPKRV
+166 LTGESVPRHVK
-176 RENDEVLSGCIN
+176 ENDEVLSGCIN

-194 IKATKTSKN
+194 IQATKTSKN

-209 IELLESYNTNKS
+209 VELLESYNTNKS

-236 IVVLSTILVVLI
+236 IVVLSTVLVVLI
-248 PTLLGANFNEWLYK
+248 PTLLGGEFKEWLYK

-281 AYICG
+281 GYICG
-286 IGKASREG
+286 IGKASKSG
-294 VIIKGSKELENLSD
+294 VIIKGSKELEDLSN

-319 ITEGIFKVNKIETI
+319 ITEGVFKINKIETTL
-333 IKEEELLKIVASA
+333 KEEELLKIVASA
-346 EANSIHPIANAI
+346 ENNSIHPIADAI
-358 KEEYNDKLYEVT
+358 KQEYNDKLYEVN

-378 GISCIINNQKV
+378 GITCVINKQKV
-389 LIGNEKLLKSNNIE
+389 LIGNEKLLKNNNVE
-403 FNKTTDI
+403 FTETKEV
-410 GTIIYISIDNKYIG
+410 GTIIYIAIDNKYVG
-424 YIVISDKIRKEN
+424 YILISDKIRKEN

-468 KIDKYYAGLLPKDK
+468 KIDKYYAELLPKDK
-482 VKYVNEYKEKGT
+482 VKYVNEYKDKGT

-508 KKSTVGVSMG
+508 KKATVGVSMG
-518 NVGSDAAIEASDVVL
+518 NIGSDAAIEASDVVL

-546 ISKFTKKKIKQNI
+546 ISKFTKKKITQNI
-559 VLALGVKFT
+559 VFALGVKFL

>member
-1 MKKYLNEDLIKIL
+1 MKKYFNEELIKIIL
-14 ISIIL
+14 SIIL
-19 LISSFFIQNES
+19 LVISFFISNEN
-30 IKLIVL
+30 IKLVL
-36 IISYIV
+36 LVSSYIIISFE
-42 ISINMYIK
+42 MYIK
-50 LIKNIKEF
+50 LIKNIKSF
-58 EIFDETFLMIIA
+58 EIFDETFLMVIA

-76 ISSYVEAVMVMLLYQ
+76 ISSYLEAVMVMLLYQ

-105 DSIISLMDLRVD
+105 DSIIALMDLRVD
-117 MALLDNNGS
+117 MALLYNNGS
-126 PKEVQIEKV
+126 PKEVRIEKV

-147 KIPLDGIVVKG
+147 KIPLDGVVVKG
-158 NSYIDTSS
+158 ESYLDTSS
-166 LTGESVPKRV
+166 LTGESVPKHV
-176 RENDEVLSGCIN
+176 KENDEVLSGCIN

-194 IKATKTSKN
+194 IQATKNSKN

-209 IELLESYNTNKS
+209 VELLENYDTNKA

-236 IVVLSTILVVLI
+236 IVVLSTVLVVLI
-248 PTLLGANFNEWLYK
+248 PILLGGDFKEWLYK

-281 AYICG
+281 GYICG
-286 IGKASREG
+286 IGKASKSG
-294 VIIKGSKELENLSD
+294 VIIKGSKELENLSN

-319 ITEGIFKVNKIETI
+319 ITEGVFKINKIETPL
-333 IKEEELLKIVASA
+333 KEEELLKIVASA
-346 EANSIHPIANAI
+346 ENNSIHPIANAI
-358 KEEYNDKLYEVT
+358 KQEYNDKLYEVN
-370 DYKEISGQ
+370 DYKEISGE
-378 GISCIINNQKV
+378 GITCVINKQKV
-389 LIGNEKLLKSNNIE
+389 LIGNEKLLKNNNVE
-403 FNKTTDI
+403 FTETNEV
-410 GTIIYISIDNKYIG
+410 GTIIYIAIDNKYVG
-424 YIVISDKIRKEN
+424 YILISDKIREEN

-443 KCIKKDI
+443 NCIKKDI
-450 IILSGDNENIV
+450 IILSGDNETIV

-468 KIDKYYAGLLPKDK
+468 KIDKYYAELLPKDK
-482 VKYVNEYKEKGT
+482 VKYVNEYKDKGT

-508 KKSTVGVSMG
+508 KKATVGVSMG
-518 NVGSDAAIEASDVVL
+518 NIGSDAAIEASDVVL

-546 ISKFTKKKIKQNI
+546 ISKFTKKKITQNI
-559 VLALGVKFT
+559 IFALGVKFL

>member
-1 MKKYLNEDLIKIL
+1 MKKYFNEELIKIIL
-14 ISIIL
+14 SIIL
-19 LISSFFIQNES
+19 LVISFFISNEN
-30 IKLIVL
+30 IKLVL
-36 IISYIV
+36 LVSSYIIISFE
-42 ISINMYIK
+42 MYIK
-50 LIKNIKEF
+50 LIKNIKSF
-58 EIFDETFLMIIA
+58 KIFDETFLMVIA

-76 ISSYVEAVMVMLLYQ
+76 ISSYLEAVMVMLLYQ

-105 DSIISLMDLRVD
+105 DSIIALMDLRVD
-117 MALLDNNGS
+117 MALLYNNGS
-126 PKEVQIEKV
+126 PKEVRIEKV

-147 KIPLDGIVVKG
+147 KIPLDGVVVKG
-158 NSYIDTSS
+158 ESYLDTSS
-166 LTGESVPKRV
+166 LTGESVPKHV
-176 RENDEVLSGCIN
+176 KENDEVLSGCIN

-194 IKATKTSKN
+194 IQATKNSKN

-209 IELLESYNTNKS
+209 VELLENYDTNKA

-236 IVVLSTILVVLI
+236 IVVLSTVLVVLI
-248 PTLLGANFNEWLYK
+248 PILLGGDFKEWLYK

-281 AYICG
+281 GYICG
-286 IGKASREG
+286 IGKASQRG
-294 VIIKGSKELENLSD
+294 VIIKGSKELENLSN

-319 ITEGIFKVNKIETI
+319 ITEGVFKINKIETTL
-333 IKEEELLKIVASA
+333 KEEELLKIVASA
-346 EANSIHPIANAI
+346 ENNSIHPIANAI
-358 KEEYNDKLYEVT
+358 KQEYNDKLYEVN
-370 DYKEISGQ
+370 DYKEISGE
-378 GISCIINNQKV
+378 GITCVINKQKV
-389 LIGNEKLLKSNNIE
+389 LIGNEKLLKNNNVE
-403 FNKTTDI
+403 FTETNEV
-410 GTIIYISIDNKYIG
+410 GTIIYIAIDNKYVG
-424 YIVISDKIRKEN
+424 YILISDKIRKEN

-443 KCIKKDI
+443 NCIKKDI
-450 IILSGDNENIV
+450 IILSGDNETIV

-468 KIDKYYAGLLPKDK
+468 KIDKYYAELLPKDK
-482 VKYVNEYKEKGT
+482 VKYVNEYKDKGT

-508 KKSTVGVSMG
+508 KKATVGVSMG
-518 NVGSDAAIEASDVVL
+518 NIGSDAAIEASDVVL

-546 ISKFTKKKIKQNI
+546 ISKFTKKKITQNI
-559 VLALGVKFT
+559 IFALGVKFL

>member
-1 MKKYLNEDLIKIL
+1 MKKYFNEELIKIIL
-14 ISIIL
+14 SIIL
-19 LISSFFIQNES
+19 LVISFFISNEN
-30 IKLIVL
+30 IKLVL
-36 IISYIV
+36 LVSSYIIISFE
-42 ISINMYIK
+42 MYIK
-50 LIKNIKEF
+50 LIKNIKSF
-58 EIFDETFLMIIA
+58 EIFDETFLMVIA

-76 ISSYVEAVMVMLLYQ
+76 ISSYLEAVMVMLLYQ

-105 DSIISLMDLRVD
+105 DSIIALMDLRVD
-117 MALLDNNGS
+117 MALLYNNGS
-126 PKEVQIEKV
+126 PKEVRIEKV

-147 KIPLDGIVVKG
+147 KIPLDGVVVKG
-158 NSYIDTSS
+158 ESYLDTSS
-166 LTGESVPKRV
+166 LTGESVPKHV
-176 RENDEVLSGCIN
+176 KENDEVLSGCIN

-194 IKATKTSKN
+194 IQATKNSKN

-209 IELLESYNTNKS
+209 VELLENYDTNKA

-236 IVVLSTILVVLI
+236 IVVLSTVLVVLI
-248 PTLLGANFNEWLYK
+248 PTLLGGDFKEWLYK

-281 AYICG
+281 GYICG
-286 IGKASREG
+286 IGKASQRG
-294 VIIKGSKELENLSD
+294 VIIKGSKELENLSN

-319 ITEGIFKVNKIETI
+319 ITEGVFKINKIETTL
-333 IKEEELLKIVASA
+333 KEEELLKIVASA
-346 EANSIHPIANAI
+346 ENNSIHPIANAI
-358 KEEYNDKLYEVT
+358 KQEYNDKLYEVN
-370 DYKEISGQ
+370 DYKEISGE
-378 GISCIINNQKV
+378 GITCVINKQKV
-389 LIGNEKLLKSNNIE
+389 LIGNEKLLKNNNVE
-403 FNKTTDI
+403 FTETNEV
-410 GTIIYISIDNKYIG
+410 GTIIYIAIDNKYVG
-424 YIVISDKIRKEN
+424 YILISDKIRKEN

-443 KCIKKDI
+443 NCIKKDI
-450 IILSGDNENIV
+450 IILSGDNETIV

-468 KIDKYYAGLLPKDK
+468 KIDKYYAELLPKDK
-482 VKYVNEYKEKGT
+482 VKYVNEYKDKGT

-508 KKSTVGVSMG
+508 KKATVGVSMG
-518 NVGSDAAIEASDVVL
+518 NIGSDAAIEASDVVL

-546 ISKFTKKKIKQNI
+546 ISKFTKKKITQNI
-559 VLALGVKFT
+559 IFALGVKFL

>member
-1 MKKYLNEDLIKIL
+1 MKKFFNEELIKIL
-14 ISIIL
+14 LSIIL
-19 LISSFFIQNES
+19 LVISFFISNEN
-30 IKLIVL
+30 IKLILLVL
-36 IISYIV
+36 SYIIISFE
-42 ISINMYIK
+42 MYIK
-50 LIKNIKEF
+50 LIKNIKSF

-76 ISSYVEAVMVMLLYQ
+76 ISSYLEAVMVMLLYQ

-105 DSIISLMDLRVD
+105 DSIIALMDLRVD

-126 PKEVQIEKV
+126 PKEVRIEKV
-135 KLGDI
+135 KIGDI

-147 KIPLDGIVVKG
+147 KVPLDGIVVKG
-158 NSYIDTSS
+158 ESYLDTSS
-166 LTGESVPKRV
+166 LTGESVPRHVK
-176 RENDEVLSGCIN
+176 ENDEVLSGCIN
-188 KDGILR
+188 KEGILR
-194 IKATKTSKN
+194 IQATKTSKN

-209 IELLESYNTNKS
+209 VELLESYNTNKS
-221 NEEKFISKF
+221 NEEKLISKF

-236 IVVLSTILVVLI
+236 IVVLSTVLVVLI
-248 PTLLGANFNEWLYK
+248 PTLLGGDFKEWLYK

-281 AYICG
+281 GYICG
-286 IGKASREG
+286 IGKASKSG
-294 VIIKGSKELENLSD
+294 AIIKGSKELEDLSN

-319 ITEGIFKVNKIETI
+319 ITEGVFKINKIETTL
-333 IKEEELLKIVASA
+333 KEEELLKIVASA
-346 EANSIHPIANAI
+346 ENNSIHPIADAI
-358 KEEYNDKLYEVT
+358 KQEYNDKLYEVN

-378 GISCIINNQKV
+378 GITCVINKQKV
-389 LIGNEKLLKSNNIE
+389 LIGNEKLLKNNNVE
-403 FNKTTDI
+403 FTETTEV
-410 GTIIYISIDNKYIG
+410 GTIVYIAIDNKYVG
-424 YIVISDKIRKEN
+424 YILISDKIRKEN

-468 KIDKYYAGLLPKDK
+468 KIDKYYAELLPKDK
-482 VKYVNEYKEKGT
+482 VKYVNEYKDKGT

-508 KKSTVGVSMG
+508 KKATVGVSMG
-518 NVGSDAAIEASDVVL
+518 NIGSDAAIEASDVVL

-546 ISKFTKKKIKQNI
+546 ISKFTKKKITQNI
-559 VLALGVKFT
+559 IFALGVKFL

>member
-19 LISSFFIQNES
+19 LISSFFIKNES

-221 NEEKFISKF
+221 NEEKYISKF

-236 IVVLSTILVVLI
+236 VVVLSTILVVLI

>member
-1 MKKYLNEDLIKIL
+1 MKKYLNEDLIKII

-19 LISSFFIQNES
+19 LISSVFIHNEN

-36 IISYIV
+36 IISYMV

-236 IVVLSTILVVLI
+236 VVVLSTILVVLI

-294 VIIKGSKELENLSD
+294 VIIKGSKELENLSN

-389 LIGNEKLLKSNNIE
+389 LIGNEKLLKNNNIE

-424 YIVISDKIRKEN
+424 HIVISDKIRKEN

>member
-176 RENDEVLSGCIN
+176 RENDGVLSGCIN